1 MTEKP
6 LILVTND
13 DGIFAEG
20 ILALKEALEP
30 LGEVIVVAPDSEKS
44 AVGHAITISD
54 PLRVSEVER
63 NGSFFGYA
71 INGTPADCVKLAVK
85 AILKRKPSLVA
96 SGINRGPNTG
106 INAIYSGTV
115 SAATEAAFMKIPSF
129 AISITSFEKV
139 DLSFAQKIAYHIG
152 TQLLK
157 NGLPPQT
164 TLNINIPPI
173 EEKDVKGIL
182 ITKQGKGVF
191 EEYFDK
197 RIDPNNRIYYWLTGK
212 KMILESENDVDDV
225 AVRNN
230 YVAITPLQFD
240 LTHYQ
245 LLEELKK
252 WNIEGEILHHGKNS
266 DS

>member
-1 MTEKP
+1 MNDRP

-13 DGIFAEG
+13 DGIFADG

-30 LGEVIVVAPDSEKS
+30 LGEVVVVAPDSERS

-54 PLRVSEVER
+54 PLRVMEVER
-63 NGSFFGYA
+63 NGKFFGYA
-71 INGTPADCVKLAVK
+71 VNGTPADCVKLAVK
-85 AILKRKPSLVA
+85 ALLNRKPALVA

-115 SAATEAAFMKIPSF
+115 SAATEAAFMGIPSF

-139 DLSFAQKIAYHIG
+139 DLTFARKIAEKIAKK
-152 TQLLK
+152 LLLE
-157 NGLPPQT
+157 GLPPQT
-164 TLNINIPPI
+164 TLNINIPPGD
-173 EEKDVKGIL
+173 EKSIKGIL
-182 ITKQGKGVF
+182 FTRQGKGVF
-191 EEYFDK
+191 DEFFDK
-197 RIDPNNRIYYWLTGK
+197 RVDPSNRVYYWLSGK

-225 AVRNN
+225 AVRNQ

-240 LTHYQ
+240 LTHYDLLNQ
-245 LLEELKK
+245 LKQ
-252 WNIEGEILHHGKNS
+252 WNAEGEILDHGKSS